1 MIYNKIEISEMTRS
15 QAEAALS
22 ATARKFRVEE
32 PLISDMSNWAILDDI
47 ANQLLWLEDRIS
59 DIDQQARNEES
70 SQRMQALN
78 AARV

>member
-15 QAEAALS
+15 QAEAAL
-22 ATARKFRVEE
+22 AVTTKKFRVEE
-32 PLISDMSNWAILDDI
+32 PLIADMSNWAILDDI